1 MNVLM
6 LNPPFKGKFS
16 RTSRSPAVTLGGT
29 IYYPFWLAYA
39 AGVLEQNGFSV
50 QLIDAP
56 AQGLSDDDVLER
68 AKSMPPQ
75 LIVIDT
81 STPSIYRDVKVAEQ
95 LKESFPSSFIALV
108 GTHPS
113 ALPEET
119 LKLSARV
126 DAVAV
131 GEYDYTM
138 RDLAFCLDKDD
149 DLKTVDGLV
158 FRKDGQIMRNRPRAL
173 IENVDELPFVSQVYK
188 RHLNIHDYR
197 FAAANYP
204 MVMLITGRGCP
215 YKCFFCV
222 YPQTFHSRKYRP
234 RSAANVVD
242 EFQWITENLPEV
254 KEIGIEDDTFTVD
267 QERVKEICRLILDRG
282 IKVKWYCNVR
292 VNLGLETMRWMK
304 KAGCRLVTVGFE
316 SADQESL
323 DLMQK
328 GITVA
333 QIRQFVRDTREAGLL
348 VHGCFIIGNRGE
360 TAETMEQSLMMA
372 KELNCDTMQFFPL
385 LVYPGTEAYRWA
397 KENGYLAADS
407 FAEWA
412 DEGGMY
418 RSVLNIPG
426 LPAEK
431 VEAFCL
437 RANREYYLRPGY
449 ILMKLK
455 QLIFGPREVKR
466 TLAGALTYF
475 RRLPRSYRSRR
486 Q

>member
-6 LNPPFKGKFS
+6 LNPPFKGRFS

-39 AGVLEQNGFSV
+39 TGVLEQSGFEVSLV
-50 QLIDAP
+50 DAP
-56 AQGLSDDDVLER
+56 AQGLSVADVIER
-68 AKSMPPQ
+68 VKKKPPQ
-75 LIVIDT
+75 LIVVDT
-81 STPSIYRDVKVAEQ
+81 STPSIYSDVKVAEQ
-95 LKESFPSSFIALV
+95 LKESFPSSFVALV

-113 ALPEET
+113 ALPGET
-119 LKLSARV
+119 LKLSEKV

-138 RDLAFCLDKDD
+138 RDLALCLQKGS
-149 DLKTVDGLV
+149 DLRTVDGLV
-158 FRKDGQIMRNRPRAL
+158 FREGKQIIRSKPRVL

-188 RHLNIHDYR
+188 RHLNVRDYY

-204 MVMLITGRGCP
+204 MVMIITGRGCP

-242 EFQWITENLPEV
+242 EFQWIVQNLPEV

-267 QERVKEICRLILDRG
+267 QERVREICRQILERAVK
-282 IKVKWYCNVR
+282 IKWYCNVR
-292 VNLGLETMRWMK
+292 VNLELETMRWMK

-323 DLMQK
+323 NRMQK

-333 QIRQFVRDTREAGLL
+333 QIRQFVSDTRKAGLL
-348 VHGCFIIGNRGE
+348 VHGCFIIGNPGE
-360 TAETMEQSLMMA
+360 TEETMEKSLKMA
-372 KELNCDTMQFFPL
+372 RELNCDTMQFFPL

-397 KENGYLAADS
+397 QENGCLNSES
-407 FAEWA
+407 FADWA
-412 DEGGMY
+412 DDAGMY

-431 VEAFCL
+431 IEAFCL

-449 ILMKLK
+449 MLMKLK
-455 QLIFGPREVKR
+455 QLIFGPREIRR
-466 TLAGALTYF
+466 TLTGAITYF
-475 RRLPRSYRSRR
+475 RRLPRSYRPR
-486 Q
+486 QR

>member
-6 LNPPFKGKFS
+6 LNPPFKGRFS

-39 AGVLEQNGFSV
+39 AGVLEQKDFSV

-56 AQGLSDDDVLER
+56 AQGLSVEDVIECLNNE
-68 AKSMPPQ
+68 PPQ
-75 LIVIDT
+75 LIVVDT
-81 STPSIYRDVKVAEQ
+81 STPSIYSDVQVAEQ
-95 LKESFPSSFIALV
+95 LKEKFPASFVALV

-113 ALPEET
+113 ALPAET
-119 LKLSARV
+119 LELSEGV

-131 GEYDYTM
+131 GEYDYTI
-138 RDLAFCLDKDD
+138 RDLAICLEKKG
-149 DLKTVDGLV
+149 DLRAIDGLV
-158 FRKDGQIMRNRPRAL
+158 FRKDGEIVQNRPRAL
-173 IENVDELPFVSQVYK
+173 IDNVDELPFVSEVYK
-188 RHLNIHDYR
+188 RHLDVRDYY

-204 MVMLITGRGCP
+204 MVMIITGRGCP
-215 YKCFFCV
+215 YRCFFCV
-222 YPQTFHSRKYRP
+222 YPQTFHSRQYRP

-242 EFQWITENLPEV
+242 EFQWITKNLPEV

-267 QERVKEICRLILDRG
+267 QERAKEICRQIIERG
-282 IKVKWYCNVR
+282 IKIKWYCNVR
-292 VNLGLETMRWMK
+292 VNLELETMRWMK

-323 DLMQK
+323 NQMQK

-333 QIRQFVRDTREAGLL
+333 QIRQFVHDAGKAGLL
-348 VHGCFIIGNRGE
+348 VHGCFIIGNPGE
-360 TAETMEQSLMMA
+360 TVETMAKSLQMA
-372 KELNCDTMQFFPL
+372 RELNCDTMQFFPL

-397 KENGYLAADS
+397 RKNGYLTASS
-407 FAEWA
+407 FADWA

-426 LPAEK
+426 LPAEA

-437 RANREYYLRPGY
+437 RANREYYLRPRY
-449 ILMKLK
+449 MLMKLR
-455 QLIFGPREVKR
+455 QLIFGPREISR
-466 TLAGALTYF
+466 TLKGALTYF
-475 RRLPRSYRSRR
+475 RRLPKSYRPR
-486 Q
+486 QR

>member
-6 LNPPFKGKFS
+6 LNPPFKGRFS

-29 IYYPFWLAYA
+29 MYYPFWLAYA
-39 AGVLEQNGFSV
+39 TGVLEQSGFQVS
-50 QLIDAP
+50 LIDAP
-56 AQGLSDDDVLER
+56 AQGLSVADVIEQV
-68 AKSMPPQ
+68 KNEPPQ
-75 LIVIDT
+75 LIVVDT
-81 STPSIYRDVKVAEQ
+81 STPSIYSDVKVAEQ
-95 LKESFPSSFIALV
+95 LKESFPSSFVTLV

-119 LKLSARV
+119 LKLSERV

-138 RDLAFCLDKDD
+138 RDLAFCLEKKE
-149 DLKTVDGLV
+149 DLRTVDGLV
-158 FRKDGQIMRNRPRAL
+158 FRYGDEIIRNKPRVL

-188 RHLNIHDYR
+188 RHLNIRDYY

-204 MVMLITGRGCP
+204 MVMIITGRGCP

-234 RSAANVVD
+234 RSAANVAD
-242 EFQWITENLPEV
+242 EFQWIVQNIPQV
-254 KEIGIEDDTFTVD
+254 REIGIEDDTFTID
-267 QERVKEICRLILDRG
+267 QERVKEICRLILERG
-282 IKVKWYCNVR
+282 IKIKWYCNVR
-292 VNLGLETMRWMK
+292 VNLELETMRWMK

-323 DLMQK
+323 NRMQK

-333 QIRQFVRDTREAGLL
+333 QIRQFVSDTRKAGLL
-348 VHGCFIIGNRGE
+348 VHGCFIIGNPGE
-360 TAETMEQSLMMA
+360 TTETMDKSLEMA
-372 KELNCDTMQFFPL
+372 RELNCDTMQFFPL

-397 KENGYLAADS
+397 QENGYLVSES

-426 LPAEK
+426 LPAEAI
-431 VEAFCL
+431 EAFCL

-449 ILMKLK
+449 MRMKLK
-455 QLIFGPREVKR
+455 QLIFGPREVRR
-466 TLAGALTYF
+466 TLTGAITYF
-475 RRLPRSYRSRR
+475 RRLPRSYRSRQR
-486 Q
+486 

>member
-1 MNVLM
+1 MNILM
-6 LNPPFKGKFS
+6 LNPPFKGRFS

-39 AGVLEQNGFSV
+39 AGVLEEKGFSV

-56 AQGLSDDDVLER
+56 AQGLSLDYIL
-68 AKSMPPQ
+68 AKAKNRPPQ
-75 LIVIDT
+75 LIVVDT
-81 STPSIYRDVKVAEQ
+81 STPSIYHDVQVAEK
-95 LKESFPSSFIALV
+95 LKDSFPSSFVVLV

-119 LKLSARV
+119 LGLSSRV

-131 GEYDYTM
+131 GEYDYTV

-158 FRKDGQIMRNRPRAL
+158 FRKDGQIIRNQPRAL

-222 YPQTFHSRKYRP
+222 YPQTFHRRKYRP
-234 RSAANVVD
+234 RSAASVVD
-242 EFQWITENLPEV
+242 EFQWIMENLPEV

-292 VNLGLETMRWMK
+292 VNLERETMRWMK

-323 DLMQK
+323 DRMQK
-328 GITVA
+328 GITVE
-333 QIRQFVRDTREAGLL
+333 QIRQFVQDTRKAGLL
-348 VHGCFIIGNRGE
+348 VHGCFIIGNPGE
-360 TAETMEQSLMMA
+360 TEATMEKSLMMA

-397 KENGYLAADS
+397 KENGYLAAGS
-407 FAEWA
+407 FAEWV
-412 DEGGMY
+412 DGGGMY

-449 ILMKLK
+449 MLFKLK

-486 Q
+486 H

>member
-6 LNPPFKGKFS
+6 LNPPFKGRFS

-39 AGVLEQNGFSV
+39 AGVLEQNGFPV
-50 QLIDAP
+50 QLVDAP
-56 AQGLSDDDVLER
+56 AQSLSVDDIMER
-68 AKSMPPQ
+68 ARDRPPQ
-75 LIVIDT
+75 LIVVDT
-81 STPSIYRDVKVAEQ
+81 STPSIYSDVKTAER
-95 LKESFPSSFIALV
+95 LKETFPSSFIVLV

-119 LKLSARV
+119 LKLSDRV

-131 GEYDYTM
+131 GEYDHTVH
-138 RDLAFCLDKDD
+138 DLAFCLERGE

-158 FRKDGQIMRNRPRAL
+158 FRKGNQVIRNRPRAL
-173 IENVDELPFVSQVYK
+173 IENVDELPFV
-188 RHLNIHDYR
+188 
-197 FAAANYP
+197 
-204 MVMLITGRGCP
+204 VMLITGRGCP
-215 YKCFFCV
+215 YHCFFCV

-242 EFQWITENLPEV
+242 EFQWVEENLPEV
-254 KEIGIEDDTFTVD
+254 REIGIEDDTFTVD
-267 QERVKEICRLILDRG
+267 QERVKEICRLMLERG
-282 IKVKWYCNVR
+282 VKIKWYCNVR
-292 VNLGLETMRWMK
+292 VNLELETMRWMK

-323 DLMQK
+323 NRMQK

-333 QIRQFVRDTREAGLL
+333 QIRQFVHDTRKAGLL
-348 VHGCFIIGNRGE
+348 VHGCFIIGNPG
-360 TAETMEQSLMMA
+360 ETMETMEKSLRMA

-397 KENGYLAADS
+397 KENGYLVSERFSD
-407 FAEWA
+407 WA

-431 VEAFCL
+431 IEAFCL

-449 ILMKLK
+449 IIMKLR
-455 QLIFGPREVKR
+455 QLIFGPREVRR
-466 TLAGALTYF
+466 TFKGALTYF
-475 RRLPRSYRSRR
+475 RRLPRSYRPR

>member
-6 LNPPFKGKFS
+6 LNPPFKGRFS

-39 AGVLEQNGFSV
+39 TGVLEQSGFEVSLV
-50 QLIDAP
+50 DAP
-56 AQGLSDDDVLER
+56 AQGLSVADVIER
-68 AKSMPPQ
+68 VKKKPPQ
-75 LIVIDT
+75 LIVVDT
-81 STPSIYRDVKVAEQ
+81 STPSIYSDVKVAEQ
-95 LKESFPSSFIALV
+95 LKESFPSSFVALV

-113 ALPEET
+113 ALPGET
-119 LKLSARV
+119 LKLSEKV

-138 RDLAFCLDKDD
+138 RDLALCLQKGS
-149 DLKTVDGLV
+149 DLRTVDGLV
-158 FRKDGQIMRNRPRAL
+158 FREGKQIIRSKPRVL

-188 RHLNIHDYR
+188 RHLNVRDYY

-204 MVMLITGRGCP
+204 MVMIITGRGCP

-242 EFQWITENLPEV
+242 EFQWIVQNLPEV

-267 QERVKEICRLILDRG
+267 QERVREICRQILERAVK
-282 IKVKWYCNVR
+282 IKWYCNVR
-292 VNLGLETMRWMK
+292 VNLELETMRWMK

-323 DLMQK
+323 NRMQK

-333 QIRQFVRDTREAGLL
+333 QIRQFVSDTRKAGLL
-348 VHGCFIIGNRGE
+348 VHGCFIIGNPGE
-360 TAETMEQSLMMA
+360 TEETMEKSLMMA
-372 KELNCDTMQFFPL
+372 RELNCDTMQFFPL

-397 KENGYLAADS
+397 QENGCLNSES
-407 FAEWA
+407 FADWA
-412 DEGGMY
+412 DDAGMY

-431 VEAFCL
+431 IEAFCL

-449 ILMKLK
+449 MLMKLK
-455 QLIFGPREVKR
+455 QLIFGPREIRR
-466 TLAGALTYF
+466 TLTGAITYF
-475 RRLPRSYRSRR
+475 RRLPRSYRPR
-486 Q
+486 QR

>member
-6 LNPPFKGKFS
+6 LNPPFKGRFS

-39 AGVLEQNGFSV
+39 TGVLEQNGFEVSLV
-50 QLIDAP
+50 DAP
-56 AQGLSDDDVLER
+56 AQGLSVADVIER
-68 AKSMPPQ
+68 VKKKPPQ
-75 LIVIDT
+75 LIVVDT
-81 STPSIYRDVKVAEQ
+81 STPSIYSDVKVAEQ
-95 LKESFPSSFIALV
+95 LKESFPSSFVALV

-113 ALPEET
+113 ALPGET
-119 LKLSARV
+119 LKLSEKV

-138 RDLAFCLDKDD
+138 RDLALCLQKGS
-149 DLKTVDGLV
+149 DLRTVDGLV
-158 FRKDGQIMRNRPRAL
+158 FREGKQITRNKPRVL

-188 RHLNIHDYR
+188 RHLNVRDYY

-204 MVMLITGRGCP
+204 MVMIITGRGCP

-234 RSAANVVD
+234 RSAASVVD
-242 EFQWITENLPEV
+242 EFQWIAENLPEV

-267 QERVKEICRLILDRG
+267 QERVREICRQILERG
-282 IKVKWYCNVR
+282 VKIKWYCNVR
-292 VNLGLETMRWMK
+292 VNLELETMRCMK

-323 DLMQK
+323 NRMQK

-333 QIRQFVRDTREAGLL
+333 QIRQFVSDTRKAGLL
-348 VHGCFIIGNRGE
+348 VHGCFIIGNPGE
-360 TAETMEQSLMMA
+360 TEETMEKSLKMA
-372 KELNCDTMQFFPL
+372 RELNCDTMQFFPL

-397 KENGYLAADS
+397 QENGCLNSES
-407 FAEWA
+407 FADWA
-412 DEGGMY
+412 DDAGMY
-418 RSVLNIPG
+418 RSVLDIPG

-431 VEAFCL
+431 IEAFCL
-437 RANREYYLRPGY
+437 RANREYYLRPAY
-449 ILMKLK
+449 MLMKLK
-455 QLIFGPREVKR
+455 QLIFGPREIRR
-466 TLAGALTYF
+466 TLTGAITYF
-475 RRLPRSYRSRR
+475 RRLPRSYRPR
-486 Q
+486 QR

>member
-6 LNPPFKGKFS
+6 LNPPFKGRFS

-56 AQGLSDDDVLER
+56 AQGLSVDDVL
-68 AKSMPPQ
+68 AKAKKMPPQ
-75 LIVIDT
+75 LIVVDT
-81 STPSIYRDVKVAEQ
+81 STPSIYSDVKVAER
-95 LKESFPSSFIALV
+95 LKESFPSLFIVLV

-119 LKLSARV
+119 LKLSDKV

-138 RDLAFCLDKDD
+138 RDLAFCLEKGA

-158 FRKDGQIMRNRPRAL
+158 FRKDNKIIRNRPRAL

-188 RHLNIHDYR
+188 RHLNIRDYR

-204 MVMLITGRGCP
+204 MVMVITGRGCP

-267 QERVKEICRLILDRG
+267 QERVKEICQLILERG
-282 IKVKWYCNVR
+282 IKIKWYCNVR
-292 VNLGLETMRWMK
+292 VNLELETMRWMK

-323 DLMQK
+323 NRMQK

-333 QIRQFVRDTREAGLL
+333 QIRQFVQDTRKAGLL
-348 VHGCFIIGNRGE
+348 VHGCFIIGNPGE

-372 KELNCDTMQFFPL
+372 EELNCDTMQFFPL

-397 KENGYLAADS
+397 KENSYLAADS

-431 VEAFCL
+431 IEAFCL

-466 TLAGALTYF
+466 TFAGALTYF
-475 RRLPRSYRSRR
+475 RRLPQSYRSRR
-486 Q
+486 L